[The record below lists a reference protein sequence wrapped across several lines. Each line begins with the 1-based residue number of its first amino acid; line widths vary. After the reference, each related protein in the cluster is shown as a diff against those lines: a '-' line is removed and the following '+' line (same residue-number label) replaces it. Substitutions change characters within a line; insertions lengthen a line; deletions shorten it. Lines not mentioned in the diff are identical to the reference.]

1 MRGTARVL
9 IWVVILAACAGIGA
23 FLASRSNPF
32 PPEVRV
38 ESPTQ
43 APTPTPG
50 EPTPWRLTMTS
61 RTRHAYRVGGSCT
74 SDWQVRA
81 RIFVSD
87 GGRVLG
93 TGRAK
98 LERGAGCDFETA
110 QVQART
116 VALRLSG
123 SRAEGRLRL
132 RFQVAEVS
140 PPGAQDLGGFV
151 ETVPAM
157 RFSIRERDGASASG
171 RTQVVDG
178 DGENHSATSSLRLDA

>member
-9 IWVVILAACAGIGA
+9 IWLVILVACAGVGA

-43 APTPTPG
+43 APTPPP
-50 EPTPWRLTMTS
+50 EDPTAWRLTMTS
-61 RTRHAYRVGGSCT
+61 RTRHVYRVGGSCT

-81 RIFVSD
+81 RIFVSA

-93 TGRAK
+93 NGRAK

-110 QVQART
+110 QVQARS
-116 VALRLSG
+116 VAIRISG
-123 SRAEGRLRL
+123 SRVERSLRL

-151 ETVPAM
+151 ETLPAV
-157 RFSIRERDGASASG
+157 RFSIRERDGSSATD
-171 RTQVVDG
+171 RTRIVDG
-178 DGENHSATSSLRLDA
+178 DGETRFARSSLRLDA